1 VTDTELDKLIRKLED
16 VSGGSHSL
24 SEEQNTNLLKAF
36 CQVKPPVIPEAEY
49 RMELIVLSSGG
60 RKGGVSIKPGNVTLN
75 WRKLI
80 GSLPGIVL
88 TGAGAATNPWLF
100 ILGARVIWRDLYS
113 TSRVELS
120 PQHATTILTMWNN
133 HDGSKRI
140 SEDKARTL
148 TNKALAEFDLN
159 LVSETT
165 FAIIIDDLSQSGCVE
180 LSDGEIW
187 LREWIRRSCS

>member
-100 ILGARVIWRDLYS
+100 ILGALVIWRDLYS

>member
-1 VTDTELDKLIRKLED
+1 MTDTELDKLIRKLED

-100 ILGARVIWRDLYS
+100 ILGALVIWRDLYS